1 MALLIFTLMETG
13 GDRMKKKWLAVVLM
27 TLIGLSGCSFL
38 EDVNGTIDYVNQATD
53 YVNEATEF
61 ANEVPSLAERAITD
75 TEALA
80 DLETSLL
87 EMKQEIE
94 SFNELEAPALAEDIH
109 QQVLEYN
116 DKALEGINVLLANI
130 ENGELD
136 PALLENSEVF
146 STLQELADLSEQIQ
160 QLGK

>member
-1 MALLIFTLMETG
+1 M
-13 GDRMKKKWLAVVLM
+13 RKKWLVVALM
-27 TLIGLSGCSFL
+27 MVIGLSGCSFL

-75 TEALA
+75 SDAMA
-80 DLETSLL
+80 KLETSLL
-87 EMKQEIE
+87 EMKKEIE
-94 SFNELEAPALAEDIH
+94 TFNELEAPALAEDIH

-116 DKALEGINVLLANI
+116 DKALEGINKLLSNI
-130 ENGELD
+130 ENGQLD
-136 PALLENSEVF
+136 PSLLDNTEVF
-146 STLQELADLSEQIQ
+146 STLQELANLSEKIQ